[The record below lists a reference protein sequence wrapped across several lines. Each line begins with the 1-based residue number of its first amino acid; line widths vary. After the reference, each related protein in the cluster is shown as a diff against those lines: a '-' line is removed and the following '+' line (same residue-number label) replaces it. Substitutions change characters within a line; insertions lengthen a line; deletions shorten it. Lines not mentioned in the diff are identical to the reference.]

1 MAQMTTFIR
10 WAGGKNW
17 LVPYVQE
24 LIKDLEYN
32 NYHRAFYGW
41 GVSFLFY

>member
-10 WAGGKNW
+10 WAGGK
-17 LVPYVQE
+17 E
-24 LIKDLEYN
+24 LARAICSRIDKDLEYN
-32 NYHRAFYGW
+32 NTGLYGW